1 MKLTRTNKPVAF
13 LFAALSIAA
22 ISITGCASTGMQRS
36 EEASTTMQ
44 AVDNDIKL
52 IVTHLDAA
60 GASLEELTRPGQS
73 DVKKAFD
80 LYSDNISKLAEMEK
94 KFSKHADE
102 MKARGKDYFEEWQT
116 EGSKYKNPRIQSL
129 SEQRRMALADIYGQ
143 IPLNSIG
150 VKEAFRAYLSDATEI
165 QTYLSNDLTPK
176 GVEAIAPMARRASMD
191 GDNLKY
197 AIKELEMAIERA
209 RAEMSQG
216 GREKHQN

>member
-1 MKLTRTNKPVAF
+1 MKRTSKTLAF
-13 LFAALSIAA
+13 LLTTLSIAV
-22 ISITGCASTGMQRS
+22 ISIAGCATTGMQRS
-36 EEASTTMQ
+36 EKASTSMQ

-52 IVTHLDAA
+52 IVAQLDAA
-60 GASLEELTRPGQS
+60 GASLEELTRTGQS

-80 LYSDNISKLAEMEK
+80 LYSDNILKLAAMENG
-94 KFSKHADE
+94 FSKHADE

-116 EGSKYKNPRIQSL
+116 EGSKYKNPRIQEL

-150 VKEAFRAYLSDATEI
+150 VKEAFRAYLSDVTEI
-165 QTYLSNDLTPK
+165 QTYLSNDLTFK

-197 AIKELEMAIERA
+197 AIKDLEMAIEQA
-209 RAEMSQG
+209 RAEMTQG
-216 GREKHQN
+216 GR

>member
-1 MKLTRTNKPVAF
+1 MKQTSKTLAF
-13 LFAALSIAA
+13 LLTTLSIAV
-22 ISITGCASTGMQRS
+22 ISIAGCATTGMQRS
-36 EEASTTMQ
+36 EKASTSMQ

-52 IVTHLDAA
+52 IVAQLDAA
-60 GASLEELTRPGQS
+60 GASLEELTRTGQS

-80 LYSDNISKLAEMEK
+80 LYSDNILKLAAMENG
-94 KFSKHADE
+94 FSKHADE

-116 EGSKYKNPRIQSL
+116 EGSKYKNPRIQEL

-150 VKEAFRAYLSDATEI
+150 VKEAFRAYLSDVTEI
-165 QTYLSNDLTPK
+165 QTYLSNDLTSK

-197 AIKELEMAIERA
+197 AIKDLEMAIEQA
-209 RAEMSQG
+209 RAEMTQG
-216 GREKHQN
+216 GR

>member
-1 MKLTRTNKPVAF
+1 MKQTSKTLAF
-13 LFAALSIAA
+13 LLTTLSIAV
-22 ISITGCASTGMQRS
+22 ISIAGCATTCMQRS
-36 EEASTTMQ
+36 EKASTSMQ

-52 IVTHLDAA
+52 IVAQLDAA
-60 GASLEELTRPGQS
+60 GASLEELTRTGQS

-80 LYSDNISKLAEMEK
+80 LYSDNILKLAAMENG
-94 KFSKHADE
+94 FSKHADE

-116 EGSKYKNPRIQSL
+116 EGSKYKNPRIQEL

-150 VKEAFRAYLSDATEI
+150 VKEAFRAYLSDVTEI
-165 QTYLSNDLTPK
+165 QTYLSNDLTSK

-197 AIKELEMAIERA
+197 AIKDLEMAIEQA
-209 RAEMSQG
+209 RAEMTQG
-216 GREKHQN
+216 GR

>member
-1 MKLTRTNKPVAF
+1 MKRTSKTLAF
-13 LFAALSIAA
+13 LLTTLSIAV
-22 ISITGCASTGMQRS
+22 ISIAGCATTGMQRS
-36 EEASTTMQ
+36 EKASTSMQ

-52 IVTHLDAA
+52 IVAQLDAA
-60 GASLEELTRPGQS
+60 GASLEELTRTGQS

-80 LYSDNISKLAEMEK
+80 LYSDNILKLAAMENG
-94 KFSKHADE
+94 FSKHADE

-116 EGSKYKNPRIQSL
+116 EGSKYKNPRIQEL

-150 VKEAFRAYLSDATEI
+150 VKEAFRAYLSDVTEI
-165 QTYLSNDLTPK
+165 QTYLSNDLTSK

-197 AIKELEMAIERA
+197 AIKDLEMAIEQA
-209 RAEMSQG
+209 RAEMTQG
-216 GREKHQN
+216 GR